1 MSGDFL
7 EGDRRLVGKLRTVKC
22 HCDDNRTPQGSGPR
36 RKPVPGAATVAKS
49 AFDDEERYTLTA
61 LGKQFMHYAMTELTL
76 KLQYHPDVDFSDRE
90 GEPPSPTP
98 FQPTLGD
105 AG

>member
-1 MSGDFL
+1 M
-7 EGDRRLVGKLRTVKC
+7 
-22 HCDDNRTPQGSGPR
+22 
-36 RKPVPGAATVAKS
+36 AKS